1 MEFLISVLL
10 TLIALP
16 PGLSCLYLGV
26 LTLLSQRLP
35 AAAPSGETPFF
46 DIIVPAHQEEA
57 VIART
62 VSSLNQ
68 LDWPSDR
75 RRILVVADN
84 CTDTTAA
91 RAEQAGA
98 TVLVRQNEQE
108 RGKGYALR
116 FAMQR
121 SDADGLAD
129 AVVVIDADSTVTPNL
144 LQAYA
149 ARLAQGA
156 QAIQARYGVLNPD
169 DSWLIRLVAIA
180 YGAFHDVRSRAR
192 ERLVLSCGLR
202 GNGMCFSQAL
212 LRQHP
217 WNAYS
222 LTEDVEYG
230 ITLGL
235 NDIRVHYVD
244 EASVD
249 AELPN
254 SMANA
259 ASQRQRWEG
268 GRAAT
273 VRTYLKPL
281 LKQALTTRKR
291 LCIDLAL
298 DILIPPLANITL
310 LTCLSLLCS
319 LIAWAIWPG
328 MAAWVWASVMM
339 VLIQIAY
346 VLRGWRLSRLP
357 VSALLELLRAPFFI
371 IWKLL
376 LRVRRT
382 SATQWV
388 KTRRNDDK

>member
-1 MEFLISVLL
+1 MEYLISIVL

-16 PGLSCLYLGV
+16 SGLSCLYLGA
-26 LTLLSQRLP
+26 LTLLSQRP
-35 AAAPSGETPFF
+35 PPVAPSGEYPFF

-57 VIART
+57 VITRT

-68 LDWPSDR
+68 LDWPASR

-84 CTDTTAA
+84 CTDATASL
-91 RAEQAGA
+91 AEAAGA
-98 TVLVRQNEQE
+98 LVLTRQNAQA

-121 SDADGLAD
+121 SATDGLAD

-156 QAIQARYGVLNPD
+156 QAIQARYGVLNPA

-180 YGAFHDVRSRAR
+180 YGAFHDVRSRGR

-202 GNGMCFSQAL
+202 GNGMCFSQQL
-212 LRQHP
+212 LQQHP

-249 AELPN
+249 AELPH

-268 GRAAT
+268 GRAAI
-273 VRTYLKPL
+273 VKTYLKPL
-281 LKQALTTRKR
+281 LKRALITRKR
-291 LCIDLAL
+291 LCVDLAL
-298 DILIPPLANITL
+298 DILVPPLATITL
-310 LTCLSLLCS
+310 LTCLLLLCS
-319 LIAWAIWPG
+319 LITWAIWPNMG
-328 MAAWVWASVMM
+328 IWLWASLVMI
-339 VLIQIAY
+339 LIQVAY

-357 VSALLELLRAPFFI
+357 ASALLDLLRAPFFI
-371 IWKLL
+371 IWKLM
-376 LRVRRT
+376 LRVRRAST
-382 SATQWV
+382 TQWI